1 MALYLIQCYQMSN
14 VGGVKKKE
22 SHRTS
27 KSSDKNWYPIKSA
40 KLSDMNIIYNS
51 SEHVNEVSSYYSV
64 LYTNQFVYT
73 F

>member
-1 MALYLIQCYQMSN
+1 MPLLLHGWYNDSIKLPFHKNLALYLIQCYQMSN
-14 VGGVKKKE
+14 VGAVNKKE

-51 SEHVNEVSSYYSV
+51 S
-64 LYTNQFVYT
+64 
-73 F
+73 

>member
-22 SHRTS
+22 SHRTN

-51 SEHVNEVSSYYSV
+51 S
-64 LYTNQFVYT
+64 
-73 F
+73 